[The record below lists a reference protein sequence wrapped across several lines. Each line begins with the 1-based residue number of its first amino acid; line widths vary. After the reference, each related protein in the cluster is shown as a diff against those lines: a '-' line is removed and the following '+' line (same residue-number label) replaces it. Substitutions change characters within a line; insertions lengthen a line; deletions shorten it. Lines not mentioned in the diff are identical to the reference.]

1 MFLQNPIFPLIMT
14 IFTLF
19 VTIINSIQ
27 NEKLTKKSLSFS
39 SLMLI
44 ISITTFVIYPSF
56 IEGDDLHEE
65 VYSYFSLFVYL
76 YFFIIF
82 ILAFKTA
89 ILRANH
95 YQLFVKSIRESNWNA
110 YYIVDSKER
119 VKDISQSFLEELG
132 IEKSEVIGKKIF
144 TTFNKTIRYQQ
155 LNGAPITNKQLEHY
169 YNNYKK
175 EAKIGDSEVQELVIL
190 NFEGEQ
196 IIFKLYMQPV
206 FALGKYRGRIVV
218 GEKKTDFDLLGV
230 EKKLSKSEQTLESI
244 RLKFISTLEI
254 SKEGLFS
261 IDLDDKSI
269 WASSGLINI
278 LDLPSSHMNLNDFRN
293 LIHEDDLKAYLTTI
307 GELSLSKQRYTI
319 RYRILKNGSYIWV
332 EERGKR
338 IFDDHYTTTIMG
350 TLNPIN
356 VKHFR
361 ASNIEAL
368 DTLEGYHQLLVK
380 LARLIKEDRYF
391 YLMLLE
397 LTNIPTI
404 NDNYG
409 WDVGNMIMAEYITKM
424 RNSFVTENGEIFRIS
439 GLKFV
444 VIVTNPNKMDT
455 LNKGIRQNEKLLN
468 LDVKYGSINT
478 ELIVHAGI
486 SISKEDFVVEEKLY
500 QAAEEALKIAKNDKV
515 THQGIFYKDIKNE

>member
-56 IEGDDLHEE
+56 IEGNDLHEE

-261 IDLDDKSI
+261 IDLDEKSI
-269 WASSGLINI
+269 WASSALIKI
-278 LDLPSSHMNLNDFRN
+278 LNLPSSEMNLSDFRS
-293 LIHEDDLKAYLTTI
+293 LIHPDDLTSYVTAI
-307 GELSLSKQRYTI
+307 GDLSLTKQHYQI
-319 RYRILKNGSYIWV
+319 RHRILKDGSYMWV

-350 TLNPIN
+350 TLNPVS

-361 ASNIEAL
+361 ASNIDVL
-368 DTLEGYHQLLVK
+368 DQLEGYHELLVK
-380 LARLIKEDRYF
+380 MNGLINKDHYF
-391 YLMLLE
+391 YLMLINLN
-397 LTNIPTI
+397 NIPNI
-404 NDNYG
+404 NEEHG
-409 WDVGNMIMAEYITKM
+409 WDVGNMIIADYITKM
-424 RNSFVTENGEIFRIS
+424 RNTFITENGEIYRIS
-439 GLKFV
+439 GLKFA
-444 VIVTNPNKMDT
+444 ILVTNPNKMDI
-455 LNKGIRQNEKLLN
+455 LNKGIRQNPQMLD

-478 ELIVHAGI
+478 KLKVFAGI

-515 THQGIFYKDIKNE
+515 THRGIFYKDIKK